1 MIFNTSGGTSLNF
14 KVVGGTSQLTSAR
27 ENAIWVNTDVGI
39 TSWEFSPAEPA
50 EPAEG
55 MVWIYTG
62 TSSGVAFN
70 ALRKNALMIYP
81 IAAKQYIG
89 GVWVDKTAMSYQD
102 GAWQSWVTDI
112 IAYDG
117 GIQDLEL
124 VYSKASDK
132 GTYIQLTLGA
142 DSSVASVKTEPVNLT
157 GLNTLEVVYSNRTG
171 TGELDT
177 YFNARVWSE
186 DGKTVVK
193 SSASATTA
201 TSGTLTVD
209 ISDLEG
215 MYCIGFTAAN
225 YGSGSG
231 TVRCKSIKALMEKSS
246 AAATEA
252 AEYAALIAA
261 LSEVYENADS
271 E

>member
-1 MIFNTSGGTSLNF
+1 MIFNASGGSNPLNF
-14 KVVGGTSQLTSAR
+14 KVVGGTSQPTSAR
-27 ENAIWVNTDVGI
+27 ENTIWVNTDVDI
-39 TSWEFSPAEPA
+39 TSWAFAATEPV
-50 EPAEG
+50 EPSEG
-55 MVWIYTG
+55 MVWITVSN
-62 TSSGVAFN
+62 TSPVAFN
-70 ALRKNALMIYP
+70 ALRKNELMIYP

-89 GVWVDKTAMSYQD
+89 GVWVDKTAMIYQD
-102 GAWQSWVTDI
+102 GAWQSWITDI

-124 VYSKASDK
+124 VYSKASDR
-132 GTYIQLTLGA
+132 GTYILLTLGA
-142 DSSVASVKTEPVNLT
+142 NSGVASVKTEPVNLT
-157 GLNTLEVVYSNRTG
+157 GLKTLEVVYSNRTG

-193 SSASATTA
+193 SSTSATTA

-225 YGSGSG
+225 YASGSG
-231 TVRCKSIKALMEKSS
+231 YVRCKSIKALT
-246 AAATEA
+246 AA
-252 AEYAALIAA
+252 
-261 LSEVYENADS
+261 S
-271 E
+271 

>member
-1 MIFNTSGGTSLNF
+1 MIFNASGGGAALNF
-14 KVVGGTSQLTSAR
+14 KVVGGTTSPASPT
-27 ENAIWVNTDVGI
+27 ENTIWVNTGESI
-39 TSWEFSPAEPA
+39 TSWAFAVAEPDS
-50 EPAEG
+50 PTEG
-55 MVWIYTG
+55 MVWVAVG
-62 TSSGVAFN
+62 ASSTVAFN

-81 IAAKQYIG
+81 ISAKQYVG
-89 GVWVDKTAMSYQD
+89 GVWVDKTAMSYQ
-102 GAWQSWVTDI
+102 GGQWVDWIMDI

-124 VYSKASDK
+124 VYTKASDK

-142 DSSVASVKTEPVNLT
+142 NSSVATVKTEPVNLT

-171 TGELDT
+171 TGNLDT

-193 SSASATTA
+193 SSTSATTA

-225 YGSGSG
+225 YASGSG
-231 TVRCKSIKALMEKSS
+231 YVRCKSIKALT
-246 AAATEA
+246 AA
-252 AEYAALIAA
+252 
-261 LSEVYENADS
+261 S
-271 E
+271 